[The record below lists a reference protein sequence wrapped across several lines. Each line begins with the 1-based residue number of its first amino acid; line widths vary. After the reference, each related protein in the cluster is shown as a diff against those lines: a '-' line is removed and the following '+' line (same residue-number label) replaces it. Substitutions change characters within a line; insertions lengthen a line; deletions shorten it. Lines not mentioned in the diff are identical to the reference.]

1 MATRIL
7 AVPLLALVLVC
18 SAPARAAEGGAAAPE
33 QVVLSGVVTVPRG
46 KEAGEIVVLH
56 GSATVA
62 GVALGD
68 VVVLDGPIV
77 VTGQVSGSVVAVTGD
92 VRLGRGAQV
101 RGDVLA
107 GGEVEA
113 AAGARVFGEVREG
126 VRFTLRGWLEP
137 VAGSLPWLALWVSI
151 LSLAFVLAVLAPRGL
166 DAVHLAASRSP
177 WACAGWGLLALLGLP
192 VLAALLV
199 LSVVGLPL
207 GLAALLSL
215 GLLWLVGY
223 ALAGWSLGRAIW
235 RPPRSRWPALVLGS
249 ALAGLALGV
258 PYLGV
263 AAFVAGS
270 AYGLGAAGVA
280 VWGARGHVGRHRIGR
295 APAVE
300 AGVAQTEETPAPIQ
314 GEIGL

>member
-1 MATRIL
+1 MATR
-7 AVPLLALVLVC
+7 LLALPALCLVLVC
-18 SAPARAAEGGAAAPE
+18 SAPAQAAERGGAAPE

-46 KEAGEIVVLH
+46 REAGEIVVLR

-77 VTGQVSGSVVAVTGD
+77 VTGQVSGSVVAVSGD

-137 VAGSLPWLALWVSI
+137 VAGSLPWLALWVSV
-151 LSLAFVLAVLAPRGL
+151 LLLALVLAVLAPRGL

-192 VLAALLV
+192 ALAALLV

-215 GLLWLVGY
+215 GLLWLAGY
-223 ALAGWSLGRAIW
+223 ALAAWSLGRAIW
-235 RPPRSRWPALVLGS
+235 RPPRSRWPALLLGWV
-249 ALAGLALGV
+249 LAGLALRV

-270 AYGLGAAGVA
+270 VYGFGAAGVA
-280 VWGARGHVGRHRIGR
+280 VWGARGHVGRHRVGR
-295 APAVE
+295 APGVE
-300 AGVAQTEETPAPIQ
+300 TGAAPAGEGPAPIQ